1 MDNIMRD
8 MESFDFNLRK
18 FNTSNIY
25 SYFLNHPDA
34 TKQDLASNLN
44 LTLPTITKNIDY
56 LSDLGLIQVCGSR
69 GQTGGRRAI
78 TYSLCSEA
86 KIALGLDITK
96 HHVAC
101 VAVDLYGKIISFKR
115 NWLVFENTDTYFKGV
130 SDLLNEFIVDNK
142 IDNDKILG
150 VGIGIQALVKSDNK
164 TVFYSRIMDFG
175 KDAYEM
181 FCKYIPYDI
190 AMFNDAK
197 ASCFA
202 EKWVNKDIQN
212 AFYILL
218 SNNVG
223 GAMIINGQVYSGNNF
238 RAAEIGH
245 ITLVP
250 QGRQCYCGQYGCVD
264 PYLAASNLSQDD
276 LSGYF
281 ADLETTTND
290 KVLDNWDRY
299 LHYLASTINNVR
311 SLMDCDIILG
321 GYVGAY
327 LEPYL
332 NDIKK
337 RVLKISTFDAD
348 TDYIKLCSYKYESIA
363 AGAALHY
370 ISQFIRTI

>member
-1 MDNIMRD
+1 

-25 SYFLNHPDA
+25 SYFLNHDDA
-34 TKQDLASNLN
+34 TKQDLASHLN
-44 LTLPTITKNIDY
+44 LTLPTVTKNIEY
-56 LSDLGLIQVCGSR
+56 LSGLGLIEASGSR

-78 TYSLCSEA
+78 TYSLCAEA
-86 KIALGLDITK
+86 KVALGLDITK

-101 VAVDLYGKIISFKR
+101 VAVDLNGKIISFRR
-115 NWLVFENTDTYFKGV
+115 NWMVFEYSDAYFRNV
-130 SDLLNEFIVDNK
+130 ADLLKTFIGESR
-142 IDNDKILG
+142 IDEKKILG
-150 VGIGIQALVKSDNK
+150 VGIGIQALVKTDNR

-175 KDAYEM
+175 EDTYEM
-181 FCKYIPYDI
+181 FRKYIPYDI
-190 AMFNDAK
+190 SMFNDAK

-238 RAAEIGH
+238 RAAEVGH

-250 QGRQCYCGQYGCVD
+250 QGRQCYCGQCGCVD
-264 PYLAASNLSQDD
+264 PYLAATNLSQDD
-276 LSGYF
+276 LAGYF
-281 ADLETTTND
+281 ENLKTTTD
-290 KVLDNWDRY
+290 EKILDNWDRY
-299 LHYLASTINNVR
+299 LDYMASAVNNVR
-311 SLMDCDIILG
+311 ALMDCDVILG

-332 NDIKK
+332 DEIKK
-337 RVLKISTFDAD
+337 RALRISTFDAD
-348 TDYIKLCSYKYESIA
+348 SDFIKLCTYKNESIA

-370 ISQFIRTI
+370 ISQFIKTI

>member
-1 MDNIMRD
+1 MGYDSA

-25 SYFLNHPDA
+25 SYFLNHDDA
-34 TKQDLASNLN
+34 TKQDLASHLN
-44 LTLPTITKNIDY
+44 LTLPTVTKNIEY
-56 LSDLGLIQVCGSR
+56 LSGLGLIEASGSR

-78 TYSLCSEA
+78 TYSLCAEA
-86 KIALGLDITK
+86 KVALGLDITK

-101 VAVDLYGKIISFKR
+101 VAVDLNGKIISFRR
-115 NWLVFENTDTYFKGV
+115 NWMVFEYSDAYFRNV
-130 SDLLNEFIVDNK
+130 SDLLKTFIGESR
-142 IDNDKILG
+142 IDEKKILG
-150 VGIGIQALVKSDNK
+150 VGIGIQALVKTDNR

-175 KDAYEM
+175 EDTYEM
-181 FCKYIPYDI
+181 FRKYIPYDI
-190 AMFNDAK
+190 SMFNDAK

-238 RAAEIGH
+238 RAAEVGH

-250 QGRQCYCGQYGCVD
+250 QDRQCYCGQCGCVD
-264 PYLAASNLSQDD
+264 PYLAATNLSQDD
-276 LSGYF
+276 LAGYF
-281 ADLETTTND
+281 ENLKTTTD
-290 KVLDNWDRY
+290 EKILDNWDRY
-299 LHYLASTINNVR
+299 LDYMASAVNNVR
-311 SLMDCDIILG
+311 ALMDCDVILG

-332 NDIKK
+332 DEIKK
-337 RVLKISTFDAD
+337 RALRISTFDAD
-348 TDYIKLCSYKYESIA
+348 SDFIKLCTYKNESIA

-370 ISQFIRTI
+370 ISQFIKTI